1 MAERKVFP
9 QQKALKTRKRV
20 KKKKPEFNRPESWRY
35 VKLKKSW
42 RRPRGLDHKMRRK
55 IKGWPAT
62 VSTGYKGPKV
72 ARGLHPSGY
81 REVLVHN
88 PADLAKIDPKIEA
101 ARIAHTVGRKKRVE
115 IVAEAKKLEVFILNF
130 TPVKE
135 TAEEEAEAE
144 ETEETEEAETEAKQE
159 KPVAEKKAKKKEEP
173 KQTKEKKSAKK
184 KAMKKEEKPKRSLL
198 GRKKTPEKKKSA
210 AKKAEKPKKPK
221 AASKKVKAEK
231 GAEKQ

>member
-1 MAERKVFP
+1 MAERKVSP
-9 QQKALKTRKRV
+9 NQEALKTRKRV
-20 KKKKPEFNRPESWRY
+20 KKNKPEFNRPESWRY
-35 VKLKKSW
+35 VKLKKNW

-88 PADLAKIDPKIEA
+88 PADLSNIDPKFEA
-101 ARIAHTVGRKKRVE
+101 ARIAHTVGRRKRVQ

-135 TAEEEAEAE
+135 TAEEAA
-144 ETEETEEAETEAKQE
+144 ETEETEEIEAKEE
-159 KPVAEKKAKKKEEP
+159 KPEKPGKPASKKKE
-173 KQTKEKKSAKK
+173 KKTSAKK
-184 KAMKKEEKPKRSLL
+184 VEKPKRSLL
-198 GRKKTPEKKKSA
+198 GRKKAPEKEKKTSTKKAAKPKAA
-210 AKKAEKPKKPK
+210 AKKA
-221 AASKKVKAEK
+221 KAEK
-231 GAEKQ
+231 GVEKQ

>member
-1 MAERKVFP
+1 MAERKVSP
-9 QQKALKTRKRV
+9 QQKELKTRKRV
-20 KKKKPEFNRPESWRY
+20 KKNKPDFARSESWRY

-55 IKGWPAT
+55 IKGWPPT

-88 PADLAKIDPKIEA
+88 AKELSKIDPKFEA
-101 ARIAHTVGRKKRVE
+101 ARIAHTVGKKKRVE

-130 TPVKE
+130 KPVAEVVE
-135 TAEEEAEAE
+135 TEEAEEEAEEAE
-144 ETEETEEAETEAKQE
+144 ETEEKLE
-159 KPVAEKKAKKKEEP
+159 KPAV
-173 KQTKEKKSAKK
+173 KEKKSAKK
-184 KAMKKEEKPKRSLL
+184 EEKPKRKLL
-198 GRKKTPEKKKSA
+198 SRTKASEKAKKSPV
-210 AKKAEKPKKPK
+210 KKSEKPKAKRK
-221 AASKKVKAEK
+221 KAEK